1 MESSENG
8 VPCSEMKPLSINIGG
23 GTLTIAPNCRH
34 RILIKYDCDTLKL
47 LAAEFRDDV
56 RLKRRAGQAGG
67 SHGDTFATAF
77 TSEDRQL
84 MANYKIVLWPSKR
97 MLTAVNKG
105 AKVKLRIRFSKKRR
119 RRYSAAKFQEYVRT
133 KAQSALKRMVKIMAH
148 DDGKNDDDCTSR
160 SESVESSCVDSLDPN
175 E

>member
-1 MESSENG
+1 
-8 VPCSEMKPLSINIGG
+8 
-23 GTLTIAPNCRH
+23 
-34 RILIKYDCDTLKL
+34 
-47 LAAEFRDDV
+47 
-56 RLKRRAGQAGG
+56 
-67 SHGDTFATAF
+67 
-77 TSEDRQL
+77 
-84 MANYKIVLWPSKR
+84 MAVKR

-160 SESVESSCVDSLDPN
+160 SESVESPYVDSLDPN